1 MLMSSAVR
9 EKCRK
14 VSKRDFSSLHLR
26 DVKQARAPAVKRA
39 PKAEKARPRAFFF
52 RATCKGILHTRAKRR
67 KAICQKGF
75 TQFPQGFPQAFSQVS
90 HKCLSFRFWKH
101 MAFLRLF
108 ISTTHQKTPHFLKIL
123 PTLPFFP
130 FFLNCPKC
138 FFNTENCNTLFFT

>member
-14 VSKRDFSSLHLR
+14 VSKRDSPSLHLR
-26 DVKQARAPAVKRA
+26 TVKQARAPAVKRT
-39 PKAEKARPRAFFF
+39 PKAEKARPRASFF
-52 RATCKGILHTRAKRR
+52 RATCKGLLHTRAKRR

-75 TQFPQGFPQAFSQVS
+75 TQFPQGFPQAFFQVS

-101 MAFLRLF
+101 RAFSRLF

-130 FFLNCPKC
+130 FFPELP
-138 FFNTENCNTLFFT
+138 EILF